1 MANPTK
7 KETQNQL
14 RDELKNH
21 EAIQDSLKQ
30 EAEWY
35 KSIGDS
41 ETARA
46 KAAEQISE
54 RQRMINDLIAN
65 QNKLTIKQSDELEK
79 LQALQKKEILAEK
92 SITAELEKQ
101 QKTRTNINAAVN
113 EATKTIKEGVKY
125 LMDQDKIIKGTIL
138 NLGMSG
144 AKAEMMRGSFEQS
157 AGMVARLGGSLEDV
171 QNIMQGYADETGRA
185 RVLSSQMVED
195 IEAIGKGTGLGVE
208 GATKLGAQFEYMG
221 FNAKSTMDY
230 VQGIVETSERMGVNT
245 TKVLKNLN
253 DNFKKLNTFTF
264 IKGSKAIADMTM
276 NAEKT
281 KVSMSTALN
290 VAESTRSLEKVIDL
304 GAQLQVM
311 GGEFAKMDPL
321 QWLYTARNEPD
332 KMTEKI
338 SEMTKGLY
346 TFRKM
351 SDGTFE
357 KFISPVDVDRL
368 TSVASSLGIA
378 KEEIFQIAERRLD
391 MDKMNQDMMGMGLTK
406 REKEL
411 VQGAAVFNKDTGKYQ
426 VMLGTEMKDISSMTA
441 AQARSFIKESK
452 SLKDRALEAQTFEGA
467 FKATINELK
476 SALLPMLKVI
486 NGVLT
491 FIRPAVIAITKLF
504 TEGPFAWAKV
514 AALFIVAGTGLKIGG
529 MFLQSKLEGLVG
541 KLTSG
546 GIKNAIGK
554 TAVGG
559 GGGGLGGA
567 LGGGKP
573 GAGSGMLKGGAGIGA
588 AALGIGAGIGVA
600 AVGISKLADAMSKLT
615 PEQAKSLESIV
626 KSLSKMMIIGIGA
639 ATAIALIGGSS
650 EAVLPGLLG
659 FGAAVL
665 MIGGGIAI
673 AALGISKMA
682 EGFGHMFTAV
692 KGAGEDMKKAAVG
705 IAEVVYA
712 LGAATLSIPGA
723 IAMSL
728 AIGRIAKH
736 ADELFKVGEAFR
748 QINAVMSGN
757 KEDYQAVAQA
767 VESISKINTKGGS
780 AFSGLANILSKPL
793 KVEFANKEV
802 AVVSNITMNID
813 GHKFHESTNTGAY
826 VRNNFAE
833 AKAGQTGH

>member
-1 MANPTK
+1 
-7 KETQNQL
+7 
-14 RDELKNH
+14 
-21 EAIQDSLKQ
+21 
-30 EAEWY
+30 
-35 KSIGDS
+35 
-41 ETARA
+41 
-46 KAAEQISE
+46 
-54 RQRMINDLIAN
+54 
-65 QNKLTIKQSDELEK
+65 
-79 LQALQKKEILAEK
+79 
-92 SITAELEKQ
+92 
-101 QKTRTNINAAVN
+101 
-113 EATKTIKEGVKY
+113 
-125 LMDQDKIIKGTIL
+125 MDQDKIIKGTIL

-264 IKGSKAIADMTM
+264 VRGSKAIADMAM

-368 TSVASSLGIA
+368 SSVAQSLGIS

-441 AQARSFIKESK
+441 TQARSFIKESK

-476 SALLPMLKVI
+476 SALLPMLKAI

-504 TEGPFAWAKV
+504 TEGPGAWAKV
-514 AALFIVAGTGLKIGG
+514 AALFVGVGMLWKGILQPFIQKMGANTIGALAGKIRGPIGSTATSAGENMAGG
-529 MFLQSKLEGLVG
+529 MAG
-541 KLTSG
+541 K
-546 GIKNAIGK
+546 A
-554 TAVGG
+554 
-559 GGGGLGGA
+559 
-567 LGGGKP
+567 

-615 PEQAKSLESIV
+615 PEQAKSLASIV
-626 KSLSKMMIIGIGA
+626 KSLTTIMIVGA
-639 ATAIALIGGSS
+639 SLAVLIALLGGTA

-665 MIGGGIAI
+665 MIGGGVAI
-673 AALGISKMA
+673 AALGIGKMA

-780 AFSGLANILSKPL
+780 VFSGLANILSKPL

-833 AKAGQTGH
+833 AKAGQVGR